1 MSQSKTSPGLNLKTM
16 RYVAPHPEEA
26 ADAGEGSVNT
36 PCTQDLPGCI
46 FSGRG
51 KVTTFGPSKGH
62 LGDQPYHHTTPWEQS
77 GRALR
82 GTGGLY
88 HRGAEVRDSEGHRCE
103 EVAERRSVGFGDE
116 YVTQM
121 GHSRRF
127 MGPTPPHVA
136 VGRGLPVGSTFSS
149 CFANIWPLEECRC
162 PPNGAASKSGHVYDN
177 QRCSQAIVPPRQS
190 PYPTPTCDSHCD
202 RDASHT

>member
-1 MSQSKTSPGLNLKTM
+1 MSGTKTRSGLNLKLM
-16 RYVAPHPEEA
+16 RYVAPHAEEA
-26 ADAGEGSVNT
+26 ADAGEGSVDK

-103 EVAERRSVGFGDE
+103 EVAERRSVGFGDAYE
-116 YVTQM
+116 YDINTNNASP
-121 GHSRRF
+121 SR
-127 MGPTPPHVA
+127 
-136 VGRGLPVGSTFSS
+136 
-149 CFANIWPLEECRC
+149 
-162 PPNGAASKSGHVYDN
+162 
-177 QRCSQAIVPPRQS
+177 IVPFLDRSWRGS
-190 PYPTPTCDSHCD
+190 PVLY
-202 RDASHT
+202 A